1 MNDHTARLP
10 SSLANRW
17 VQPMSRPHGRQEG
30 GQRERPGYFFLL
42 PACLGGG
49 PVSACLLWTAFP
61 ALVTLF
67 SPVSGTATPT
77 VASLI
82 TPPA

>member
-30 GQRERPGYFFLL
+30 GQREGKEVVRKLHLTYGKESPLT
-42 PACLGGG
+42 
-49 PVSACLLWTAFP
+49 TANK
-61 ALVTLF
+61 AKNSSMGL
-67 SPVSGTATPT
+67 
-77 VASLI
+77 
-82 TPPA
+82 